1 MLLLLFGFQQLICV
15 FVFTVN
21 NPIYAAFWLILTFL
35 SSANLL
41 WILNSSFFAVIY
53 LIIYVGAIAVLFL
66 FVIMMLDIKNIEFA
80 KSFNNYFTV
89 TVYAFWMLIPF
100 LISFFFST
108 FFILENSLYFEENS
122 LRSFD
127 LIFDLQIL
135 GQTLYNYYIVYI
147 LIGGLILLVA
157 VLGATILTLTFSIK
171 PLIKLTTAQ
180 IARTALFLSFFK

>member
-1 MLLLLFGFQQLICV
+1 
-15 FVFTVN
+15 
-21 NPIYAAFWLILTFL
+21 
-35 SSANLL
+35 
-41 WILNSSFFAVIY
+41 
-53 LIIYVGAIAVLFL
+53 
-66 FVIMMLDIKNIEFA
+66 
-80 KSFNNYFTV
+80 
-89 TVYAFWMLIPF
+89 MLIPF

>member
-1 MLLLLFGFQQLICV
+1 
-15 FVFTVN
+15 
-21 NPIYAAFWLILTFL
+21 
-35 SSANLL
+35 
-41 WILNSSFFAVIY
+41 
-53 LIIYVGAIAVLFL
+53 
-66 FVIMMLDIKNIEFA
+66 MMLDIKNIEFA